1 VHYLLFKS
9 YFIEKSRVHTSQDT
23 LNNIRS
29 VRLAYQS
36 PHHSTY
42 IEQIRLLK
50 RMLGERA
57 SALSLVQELLHRK
70 K

>member
-29 VRLAYQS
+29 VRLAYQPLANNTFLS
-36 PHHSTY
+36 
-42 IEQIRLLK
+42 EQTN
-50 RMLGERA
+50 
-57 SALSLVQELLHRK
+57 H
-70 K
+70 